1 MKKYCMQSVYD
12 LPWFIY
18 YFGTRFCFSE
28 FFFPNLNLEIATQ
41 PYYQLSFEHKG
52 QKKSHILC
60 SLLLY

>member
-1 MKKYCMQSVYD
+1 MICHGSFTTL
-12 LPWFIY
+12 LPDSAFLN
-18 YFGTRFCFSE
+18 
-28 FFFPNLNLEIATQ
+28 FFFPNLNLEVATQ